1 MAVYDPRRRLAQL
14 GCMRELK
21 ILRGG
26 WSQRRG
32 TSRFKAFPLRSE
44 MQETERRPLIGSSSS
59 MFHINESVTR
69 QYYLGVRAQTMNKT
83 VLLAH
88 HGTLVGRHNGD
99 HRANHPR
106 PRMLNSNQSPHLNT
120 LDNMMF
126 HL

>member
-1 MAVYDPRRRLAQL
+1 
-14 GCMRELK
+14 
-21 ILRGG
+21 
-26 WSQRRG
+26 
-32 TSRFKAFPLRSE
+32 
-44 MQETERRPLIGSSSS
+44 

-106 PRMLNSNQSPHLNT
+106 PRMLNSDESPHLNT
-120 LDNMMF
+120 LDNKMF
-126 HL
+126 HCKAVPEPTYIVLRVLPWVSHRTQTLRRDKRYAQQRGMNQIWRSR